1 MTDEKVPYHITGWQ
15 SQKVPTYNMEFVEI
29 GKRKRQIQRI
39 YDQYIDQKVE
49 HIRVGLVL
57 GEWGLGKTH
66 LFLHLIKKI
75 FENNK
80 DCFPLYVDLEKDLR
94 SAGVLGIEE
103 DDLEDFSNRLY
114 QSAISSVKKYEKNL
128 KIPYS
133 TQLPAEFLNEID
145 DLSHKNASEIY
156 AKIRKYYNYVYVFV
170 DEMEDLMSEDD
181 ESISRFLE
189 MIIKKNVERDLSV
202 KDRVTFIMG
211 CTGPIWNAIEAR
223 YAKVRTETKGRLIRR
238 EDTFKLESL
247 TYDESVKLIKEIV
260 TKTDKHQQN
269 PFTNRMIRILWRASN
284 GSPPS
289 LLHLYNIV
297 GLDVIR
303 NAKEGENVIIDHNRM
318 KEILIDELIYVGKE
332 QKLPA
337 IFSGAYEDIKNILP
351 QSEVITEDVINFY
364 HNLLDLMMTHFSEW
378 KKDEL
383 LEKSGLDEDTF
394 YKIVKQ
400 VNELSQKR
408 YNQPVFVEVK
418 ISNIHEDRDFQ
429 GKLRESYK
437 GTELL
442 SPEGKIFGLSY
453 KRTPEQGDIEG
464 TDAHSKITWLTDDD
478 DLIYVFPKDVNE
490 FCKLVNTEPTKELE
504 SQYNN
509 LMERDIFE
517 KDEYYRLST
526 FVERRLFPTLES
538 RLYMFI
544 QSFPQQKEVERKID
558 ETFYGDP
565 QELAKYALS
574 ALKKYIP
581 QDAKID
587 EEGGMP
593 FLIID
598 GDEEFYNVS
607 IVLKIFSQMVDEND
621 VRELFRNIK
630 EKGDVGIILYQTSEN
645 VKTLLRRE
653 NINGIPA
660 GNRILWKNVTQDVI
674 TFLSAWG
681 YCLENNIDINEDRL
695 EENNGIYLHD
705 LEFDKLI
712 KGWVNDLRDKKVGV
726 IVDYVSEEEKIT
738 DDLIHWRYGLLN
750 YPKESKISHIKDYP
764 LFMGWP
770 PNAALE
776 KRKSILK
783 NLSKYGLVEVN
794 DNLTKYKIIQTDY
807 EAYVCHIYLEKGLER
822 RKIDWDCFICANTN
836 YTSEDILDR
845 VVVPMLIEKGIMIE
859 QEGGYDFRC
868 VSEEG
873 ILNIVDS
880 DILKEVKEI
889 LNKCDKRDKYGAC
902 ANDFARF
909 VIENLQNEEK
919 ESAFGDRFIPLF
931 VGVEMA
937 NKWKSH
943 FSWSNLIAKFNE
955 VLEEI
960 EEIRNSKEKYIHKLE
975 ELYEESKKPGYN
987 SLTKTKE
994 FMSHVLEL
1002 TAPYHIIESRIYPQV
1017 KSFSEALLKVYE
1029 EAKEMIDYIHDP
1041 ESVSIIDKRDV
1052 AKNYYKNGQFEQHE
1066 KIYDEIKKKRELLK
1080 KIKEERDVAIEE
1092 CEEKLDK
1099 ALNQISELEEQVTTK
1114 FRISNS
1120 IMNNIQESVDTIEI
1134 EKKIDTTI
1142 RSYESEE
1149 KILEKLNEEKE
1160 GIISE
1165 INDYQSL
1172 LEIVGEIIPIEKQ
1185 IVECRDSEE
1194 VDKII
1199 EKLDEETTNEANK
1212 LKNKIEE
1219 KIKEFETYEMRDI
1232 NSESLSTVKEGLD
1245 KIKEVINETYEN
1257 IKKLFEDSYNRIE
1270 REKEL
1275 IKNFLGKD
1283 EKMHS
1288 DRKEQIYEELDRTIE
1303 DKSINDCK
1311 SKLTAIFK
1319 EIEKTTKETDIHVYR
1334 ILAEESEMGEVDF
1347 NSAVQKVSGE
1357 LKLDL
1362 EKARNKI
1369 TKLIENDFVTATIKF

>member
-1 MTDEKVPYHITGWQ
+1 M
-15 SQKVPTYNMEFVEI
+15 
-29 GKRKRQIQRI
+29 
-39 YDQYIDQKVE
+39 
-49 HIRVGLVL
+49 
-57 GEWGLGKTH
+57 
-66 LFLHLIKKI
+66 
-75 FENNK
+75 
-80 DCFPLYVDLEKDLR
+80 
-94 SAGVLGIEE
+94 
-103 DDLEDFSNRLY
+103 
-114 QSAISSVKKYEKNL
+114 
-128 KIPYS
+128 
-133 TQLPAEFLNEID
+133 
-145 DLSHKNASEIY
+145 
-156 AKIRKYYNYVYVFV
+156 
-170 DEMEDLMSEDD
+170 
-181 ESISRFLE
+181 
-189 MIIKKNVERDLSV
+189 
-202 KDRVTFIMG
+202 
-211 CTGPIWNAIEAR
+211 
-223 YAKVRTETKGRLIRR
+223 
-238 EDTFKLESL
+238 
-247 TYDESVKLIKEIV
+247 
-260 TKTDKHQQN
+260 
-269 PFTNRMIRILWRASN
+269 
-284 GSPPS
+284 
-289 LLHLYNIV
+289 
-297 GLDVIR
+297 
-303 NAKEGENVIIDHNRM
+303 
-318 KEILIDELIYVGKE
+318 
-332 QKLPA
+332 
-337 IFSGAYEDIKNILP
+337 
-351 QSEVITEDVINFY
+351 
-364 HNLLDLMMTHFSEW
+364 
-378 KKDEL
+378 
-383 LEKSGLDEDTF
+383 
-394 YKIVKQ
+394 
-400 VNELSQKR
+400 
-408 YNQPVFVEVK
+408 
-418 ISNIHEDRDFQ
+418 
-429 GKLRESYK
+429 
-437 GTELL
+437 
-442 SPEGKIFGLSY
+442 
-453 KRTPEQGDIEG
+453 
-464 TDAHSKITWLTDDD
+464 
-478 DLIYVFPKDVNE
+478 
-490 FCKLVNTEPTKELE
+490 
-504 SQYNN
+504 
-509 LMERDIFE
+509 
-517 KDEYYRLST
+517 
-526 FVERRLFPTLES
+526 
-538 RLYMFI
+538 
-544 QSFPQQKEVERKID
+544 
-558 ETFYGDP
+558 
-565 QELAKYALS
+565 
-574 ALKKYIP
+574 
-581 QDAKID
+581 
-587 EEGGMP
+587 
-593 FLIID
+593 
-598 GDEEFYNVS
+598 
-607 IVLKIFSQMVDEND
+607 
-621 VRELFRNIK
+621 
-630 EKGDVGIILYQTSEN
+630 
-645 VKTLLRRE
+645 
-653 NINGIPA
+653 
-660 GNRILWKNVTQDVI
+660 I

-738 DDLIHWRYGLLN
+738 DDLIHWRYGLLD
-750 YPKESKISHIKDYP
+750 YPKESKILHIKDYS

-783 NLSKYGLVEVN
+783 NLSKHGLVEVN
-794 DNLTKYKIIQTDY
+794 DSLNKYKIIQTDY

-859 QEGGYDFRC
+859 REGGYDFRC

-919 ESAFGDRFIPLF
+919 ESTFGDRFIPLF

-955 VLEEI
+955 VLEKI

-1002 TAPYHIIESRIYPQV
+1002 TAPYHIIESRIYHQA

-1052 AKNYYKNGQFEQHE
+1052 AKNYYKNGQFEQYE

-1080 KIKEERDVAIEE
+1080 KIKEERDVTIEE

-1142 RSYESEE
+1142 QSYESEE

-1185 IVECRDSEE
+1185 IVECRDLEE

-1232 NSESLSTVKEGLD
+1232 NSESLSTVKEELD
-1245 KIKEVINETYEN
+1245 KIKEAINETYEN
-1257 IKKLFEDSYNRIE
+1257 IKRLFEDSYNRIE
-1270 REKEL
+1270 REKKL

-1288 DRKEQIYEELDRTIE
+1288 DRKEQIYKELDGIIK

-1347 NSAVQKVSGE
+1347 NSAVQKVSDE